1 MCLAL
6 ILPQNLLG
14 IETETTFRITV
25 LKSNGQPQ
33 PGIILKISGRSQ
45 EYTGDA
51 QGIITFRYATEDS
64 YTRTANLYF
73 PTDRNK
79 SVASFALEAEN
90 ATRTFYLDSPQDIVA
105 FKQSQQTFPV
115 EGIVSSDTG
124 EPITGAIISI
134 LGTGRRTTTDE
145 IGLFHIDADFNHPVT
160 VRADGMDN
168 LSIPIQQFLQYPN
181 EPLPITMY
189 AKSSVRIYA
198 SAEQMPEFPG
208 GMKAFTRYV
217 KRNLKYPERAKRDS
231 LEGVVAIQFVVERNG
246 RITSPTIVRS
256 LEPTM
261 DTAALALIQQMPR
274 WIPAKDHGITVRC
287 KYLVPIQFKIER
299 PKPIQHRP
307 IPAQADSI
315 LHRDTLT
322 VDSLRTDSL
331 AIDSL
336 HMLRKVLADSL
347 RTDSIRLQKHSLSLP
362 ADSLNIGVDSLLL
375 KKDSLLLP
383 TDSIAPKDSL
393 EQISTGQQATE
404 QKPKKRNIFVRFFR
418 WLFGI
423 KDK

>member
-246 RITSPTIVRS
+246 GSPHPPLYVAWS
-256 LEPTM
+256 LQWT
-261 DTAALALIQQMPR
+261 R
-274 WIPAKDHGITVRC
+274 R
-287 KYLVPIQFKIER
+287 R
-299 PKPIQHRP
+299 
-307 IPAQADSI
+307 
-315 LHRDTLT
+315 
-322 VDSLRTDSL
+322 
-331 AIDSL
+331 
-336 HMLRKVLADSL
+336 
-347 RTDSIRLQKHSLSLP
+347 
-362 ADSLNIGVDSLLL
+362 
-375 KKDSLLLP
+375 
-383 TDSIAPKDSL
+383 
-393 EQISTGQQATE
+393 
-404 QKPKKRNIFVRFFR
+404 
-418 WLFGI
+418 
-423 KDK
+423 

>member
-1 MCLAL
+1 MIMNRNRRLYTLGHILLMCLAL

-145 IGLFHIDADFNHPVT
+145 IGLFHIDDRACRRDGQPLYSHPT
-160 VRADGMDN
+160 VPAIPERTTPHHNVCQKFGTYLCLCRTDARISRRNESLYKICKKEFEIPRTCQTGQSGRSSGNTIRRRKKRAD
-168 LSIPIQQFLQYPN
+168 
-181 EPLPITMY
+181 
-189 AKSSVRIYA
+189 
-198 SAEQMPEFPG
+198 
-208 GMKAFTRYV
+208 
-217 KRNLKYPERAKRDS
+217 
-231 LEGVVAIQFVVERNG
+231 
-246 RITSPTIVRS
+246 
-256 LEPTM
+256 
-261 DTAALALIQQMPR
+261 
-274 WIPAKDHGITVRC
+274 H
-287 KYLVPIQFKIER
+287 
-299 PKPIQHRP
+299 
-307 IPAQADSI
+307 
-315 LHRDTLT
+315 LT
-322 VDSLRTDSL
+322 HHCT
-331 AIDSL
+331 
-336 HMLRKVLADSL
+336 
-347 RTDSIRLQKHSLSLP
+347 
-362 ADSLNIGVDSLLL
+362 
-375 KKDSLLLP
+375 
-383 TDSIAPKDSL
+383 
-393 EQISTGQQATE
+393 
-404 QKPKKRNIFVRFFR
+404 
-418 WLFGI
+418 
-423 KDK
+423 